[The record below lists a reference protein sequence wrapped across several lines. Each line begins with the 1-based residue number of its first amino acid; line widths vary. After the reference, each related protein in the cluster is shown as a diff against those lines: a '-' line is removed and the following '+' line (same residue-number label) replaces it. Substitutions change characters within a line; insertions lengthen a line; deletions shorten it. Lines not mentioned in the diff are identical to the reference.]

1 MSIDTGSAMGS
12 YRALW
17 RPRMPD
23 KAGGET
29 ARERRERHSVK
40 AIAERVEQAHANAEA
55 LRQAERLAADAEAL
69 ADEVQQCE
77 GAECTRQQRR
87 ELGRRGAKVEA
98 RRLRLMQRDD
108 VWVKQTLEGS
118 RKLSGL
124 MPADAATDGDELLWL
139 IVDRLE
145 LLHAF
150 EELKPP
156 STRVEP
162 KSGKEVR
169 CRTMYE
175 AVVFNL
181 LGVLSRFAG
190 ITRGAELRPALLT
203 DERWMALLG
212 FNVAEVTQGSTRRSA
227 GLSGKS
233 REGAGGKFV
242 DAGPL
247 GPARA
252 REEGPRGALSSQSM
266 AGHESRLT
274 AESLT
279 VLFNAVVQSM
289 AKRGYF
295 GERVRTVLDSTG
307 EEVVPSFPG
316 AGVVRKKVKAASK
329 ARRPRTVEMQVRGF
343 KVWYLMEVETSIPL
357 AMSMAPIE
365 VAEGVPVKE
374 LVQQARKNL
383 GGQSRIVSL
392 AVDRGFLDGDLLW
405 WLEEEERIGWVCPAK
420 EKMEVTEEARER
432 VRHALAAVARGSESA
447 LQTARRAAGSCEGHE
462 GVRFFERHVAPGRA
476 PLVVAEVKDLRCT
489 QFYGKGGSSSSRV
502 HSKRFEP
509 KALHATV
516 VLSWPD
522 RSSHRQAEDLGLCPE
537 EERKGPLVVLSARDE
552 SALVRYDRYDERSLI
567 ENRVN
572 RECKQ
577 HFGLGA
583 TLARNTVAL
592 RSATVFS
599 TIALML
605 YRALELERERASK
618 DWDARCE
625 RLGLVRYRRQCTM
638 QRRGMLMVTIQDRY
652 GLIPLREFA
661 AIAGLEVV

>member
-1 MSIDTGSAMGS
+1 
-12 YRALW
+12 
-17 RPRMPD
+17 
-23 KAGGET
+23 
-29 ARERRERHSVK
+29 
-40 AIAERVEQAHANAEA
+40 
-55 LRQAERLAADAEAL
+55 
-69 ADEVQQCE
+69 
-77 GAECTRQQRR
+77 
-87 ELGRRGAKVEA
+87 
-98 RRLRLMQRDD
+98 MQRDD

-145 LLHAF
+145 LLDAF

-156 STRVEP
+156 STGVEP

-190 ITRGAELRPALLT
+190 ITSGAELRPALLT

-227 GLSGKS
+227 GLTGKS

-274 AESLT
+274 AESLA
-279 VLFNAVVQSM
+279 VLF
-289 AKRGYF
+289 
-295 GERVRTVLDSTG
+295 
-307 EEVVPSFPG
+307 
-316 AGVVRKKVKAASK
+316 K

-343 KVWYLMEVETSIPL
+343 KVWYLMDVETSIPL

-383 GGQSRIVSL
+383 GGQSLIVSL
-392 AVDRGFLDGDLLW
+392 SVDRGFLDGDLLW
-405 WLEEEERIGWVCPAK
+405 WLEEEERIAWVCPAK

-432 VRHALAAVARGSESA
+432 VRHALAVVARGSESA

-462 GVRFFERHVAPGRA
+462 GVRFFERNVAPGRA

-502 HSKRFEP
+502 HSKTFEP
-509 KALHATV
+509 KTLHATV

-537 EERKGPLVVLSARDE
+537 EERKGPLVLLSARDE

-583 TLARNTVAL
+583 TLARNASAL

-605 YRALELERERASK
+605 YRALELERERATK
-618 DWDARCE
+618 DWDARRE

-652 GLIPLREFA
+652 GLIPFREFA